1 MKGNPSVIT
10 HLNFVLCQQLTAI
23 NQYFLHAR
31 MLKNW
36 GVEQLGKAIYKES
49 IQQMK
54 YADDTIERIL
64 ILEGLPNLQKLDK
77 LFIGQAVAEIVDC
90 DLKSEMKCDE
100 LLKDAIRSC
109 EAEEDFVSR
118 DILEGFKSHNEEW
131 IDFLETQQ
139 GLIESVGLENYIQSQ
154 LTDD

>member
-1 MKGNPSVIT
+1 MRAEPDVIL
-10 HLNFVLCQQLTAI
+10 HLNYVLCQQLTAI

-36 GVEQLGKAIYKES
+36 GVEALGHLIYKES

-64 ILEGLPNLQKLDK
+64 LLQGLPNLQKLDK
-77 LFIGQAVAEIVDC
+77 LFIGQAVAEIIDC

-100 LLKDAIRSC
+100 ILRSAIQLCEQEQDYVTRDLLEK
-109 EAEEDFVSR
+109 
-118 DILEGFKSHNEEW
+118 FKEHNEDW
-131 IDFLETQQ
+131 IDYLETQQ
-139 GLIESVGLENYIQSQ
+139 GLIESLSLENYIQSQ
-154 LTDD
+154 VIKE